1 MFLYPEI
8 LHLSKKFDSIFLFPM
23 EMKDLSLSYKLP
35 ENVFVKQ
42 FEMFQPFNRIKILI
56 SNFRLILG
64 IYFCELLNSKN
75 KLNFFIQFTQTLNN
89 ITHKISVADSLK
101 NELDQI
107 NAEKLTCYSYWFNQW
122 ALALSIINKK
132 HKKINIYTRIH
143 GMDVYEE
150 QHPEKNFFFQFRT
163 FQIKQIKQI
172 LAISDNGMK
181 HFIQANNFHQNKISV
196 SRLGVNDSGINP
208 NTYSTTLK
216 LVSCSALQSY
226 KRVHLI
232 AEILLHVKN
241 PVEWVHFG
249 DGELKDSL
257 LLRTKELPAHVHF
270 KFMGHQSNAA
280 LNEYYKNNHTD
291 LFINVSSTE
300 GIPVSIMEA
309 ISFGINVI
317 APEIGGISEIVNE
330 KTGYLIDKDFDPAVI
345 AKMIDNYHLL
355 SAEQKNKKRS
365 EARAFWQEQ
374 YHAENNFEK
383 LSSILLQK
391 S

>member
-1 MFLYPEI
+1 
-8 LHLSKKFDSIFLFPM
+8 M
-23 EMKDLSLSYKLP
+23 EMRDMSISYKLP

-64 IYFCELLNSKN
+64 IYLCELFNSKN
-75 KLNFFIQFTQTLNN
+75 KLNYFIQFTHTLNN
-89 ITHKISVADSLK
+89 LTHKISVADSLK
-101 NELDQI
+101 NELDHI
-107 NAEKLTCYSYWFNQW
+107 NSKKLICYSYWFNQW
-122 ALALSIINKK
+122 ALTLSIINKK

-150 QHPEKNFFFQFRT
+150 QHTEKNFFFQFRT

-172 LAISDNGMK
+172 LAISENGMK
-181 HFIQANNFHQNKISV
+181 HFTRANNFPKNKISV

-208 NTYSTTLK
+208 NVYVNSLK
-216 LVSCSALQSY
+216 LVSCSALQNY

-232 AEILLHVKN
+232 VDILLHVKN

-257 LLRTKELPAHVHF
+257 LLKTKQLPAHVQF
-270 KFMGHQSNAA
+270 KFMGHQSNATV
-280 LNEYYKNNHTD
+280 NEYYKNNHAD

-330 KTGYLIDKDFDPAVI
+330 KTGYLIEKDFDPAVI
-345 AKMIDNYHLL
+345 AKMIDNYHSL
-355 SAEQKNKKRS
+355 SPEQKNKKRDD
-365 EARAFWQEQ
+365 ARLFWQVQ
-374 YHAENNFEK
+374 YNAENNFEK
-383 LSSILLQK
+383 LSAILLQ
-391 S
+391 